1 MLAFFA
7 FFALPSSL
15 PLALASGLSAQTTS
29 APDSASST
37 TTHRAHARK
46 PLHSKSASEA
56 PLQPTVPQ
64 PPAAPLTPAQQPPI
78 PALVSFTRG
87 EVLVTANNSDLNQTL
102 VQISQAAGIK
112 LTGTAGESRVFG
124 TYGPGNPSDVLTSLI
139 DGTGTN
145 MLFVQGSGAVPA
157 ELILSPRTG
166 EATPPSPKP
175 PTEGE
180 TANTDQDQNAA
191 QPAPPIAIQP
201 LQPPGAMTNPYRPGA
216 PGSPGASGASGASDP
231 NQPSPN
237 GVKTPQ
243 QIFEQL
249 QRMRQQQQQSGA
261 APQ

>member
-1 MLAFFA
+1 MLA

-15 PLALASGLSAQTTS
+15 PFALANGLSAQTTS
-29 APDSASST
+29 ATDDTSST
-37 TTHRAHARK
+37 TTHRTHARK

-56 PLQPTVPQ
+56 ALQPTVPK
-64 PPAAPLTPAQQPPI
+64 PPPTPLTPAQQPPI

-102 VQISQAAGIK
+102 LQISRAAGIK
-112 LTGTAGESRVFG
+112 LTGTAGESRVYG
-124 TYGPGNPSDVLTSLI
+124 TYGPGKPSDVLTSLI

-145 MLFVQGSGAVPA
+145 MLFVQGNGTVPA

-175 PTEGE
+175 TTEGE
-180 TANTDQDQNAA
+180 TANTDQDQNAT

-201 LQPPGAMTNPYRPGA
+201 MQPPGSITNPYRPGA
-216 PGSPGASGASGASDP
+216 PGAPGASGASDP

-261 APQ
+261 PQ